1 MKTKVVMDRIP
12 PLPNDVEALIF
23 DCDGT
28 LVDTMPYHLQAWEQV
43 CNEVGLCYSK
53 ESFIAKAGIPGREII
68 RTMAKKQG
76 IYLDVINV
84 YNKKKALYMQSLRK
98 ASPSSLPISCVV
110 NFAIEAKDANDSLLF
125 GVATG
130 SSRFQVEE
138 VLELAGLRP
147 LFDVIVGNEDYSQ
160 HKPSPDAFLTACEK
174 LKVNPAKCWGFE
186 DTNIGLESIKSAG
199 LGESIDVRLLSG
211 YPAA

>member
-1 MKTKVVMDRIP
+1 MKTNVVMDRIP

-68 RTMAKKQG
+68 RTMAEKQG
-76 IYLDVINV
+76 IFLDVINV
-84 YNKKKALYMQSLRK
+84 YNKKKALYIQSLSK

-110 NFAIEAKDANDSLLF
+110 NFAREAKAANDSLLL

-138 VLELAGLRP
+138 GTHSLVIHLRNKI
-147 LFDVIVGNEDYSQ
+147 LFV
-160 HKPSPDAFLTACEK
+160 K
-174 LKVNPAKCWGFE
+174 
-186 DTNIGLESIKSAG
+186 
-199 LGESIDVRLLSG
+199 
-211 YPAA
+211 